1 MGITGLAG
9 IRICTINLFWFNNRT
24 LTNPGFIAF
33 EAFVYPLSLKFTLVF
48 GGLLKN
54 TGTGF
59 LSLNKPVPV
68 YFFRIISRNSCLNGQ
83 EQGNYGNILTPA
95 I

>member
-1 MGITGLAG
+1 MGITGLVG
-9 IRICTINLFWFNNRT
+9 IRICIINFFGSITRT
-24 LTNPGFIAF
+24 LTNPGFIAL

-48 GGLLKN
+48 GRLLKN

-68 YFFRIISRNSCLNGQ
+68 YFFRIISRNRCLNGQ
-83 EQGNYGNILTPA
+83 EQGNLP
-95 I
+95 